1 MLNVFTKTKPWM
13 VASLLVATSAFGQ
26 NSKCAPQVCQKPC
39 EKVCPEPMPAPTIA
53 AYNAPAGID
62 TRCSWDVFV
71 DATFTYWQPIMENLE
86 LGIPQDSLSEFS
98 TIFNMDFDYK
108 PGFKVAAGMMFDYDN
123 WDLWAE
129 YTWFR
134 GTNSQTASV
143 GIPAELATIQL
154 APAVITNDFLD
165 SLTRKWTLNM
175 DLVDLLM
182 GREYYVGTKLT
193 FKSFFGARGA
203 FIRQTLNDTYVGTVA
218 IGGTAISGSGVQ
230 TNHSWAVGPRAGLN
244 TNWLLGEGFRLIGN
258 GAADIL
264 YTRYTKLKNNTS
276 LTITGSTTTLKFQ
289 QKNTGY
295 LRTHLEMEMG
305 LGWGSYFDNNN
316 WHFDLAATYGFQ
328 VFFNQ
333 NMFRQF
339 VDDFAIRTSFVPN
352 GDMFV
357 HGLNV
362 TARFDF

>member
-26 NSKCAPQVCQKPC
+26 NKCPPQSCQKPC
-39 EKVCPEPMPAPTIA
+39 EKVCPEPMQAPTIA

-71 DATFTYWQPIMENLE
+71 DAAFTYWQPILENLE
-86 LGIPQDSLSEFS
+86 LGISDNSASFYN
-98 TIFNMDFDYK
+98 TVFNMDFSYK
-108 PGFKVAAGMMFDYDN
+108 PGFKVAAGIMLDYDN

-134 GTNSQTASV
+134 GTSSQTASV
-143 GIPAELATIQL
+143 GVPAQLGTIQL
-154 APAVITNDFLD
+154 APDIINTTEID
-165 SLTRKWTLNM
+165 SLSRKWKLHM
-175 DLVDLLM
+175 DLIDLLM

-203 FIRQTLNDTYVGTVA
+203 FIRQNLNDTYVGTVA
-218 IGGTAISGSGVQ
+218 IGGTALSGSTVQ

-244 TNWLLGEGFRLIGN
+244 TSWLLGEGFRLIGN

-264 YTRYTKLKNNTS
+264 YTRYTKLRNNTS
-276 LTITGSTTTLKFQ
+276 VTTSTTSTLRTQ

-295 LRTHLEMEMG
+295 LRTHLELETG

-316 WHFDLAATYGFQ
+316 WHFDLSATYYFQ
-328 VFFNQ
+328 FFFNQ

-339 VDDFAIRTSFVPN
+339 VDDFARAASFMPN

-357 HGLNV
+357 HGLNL